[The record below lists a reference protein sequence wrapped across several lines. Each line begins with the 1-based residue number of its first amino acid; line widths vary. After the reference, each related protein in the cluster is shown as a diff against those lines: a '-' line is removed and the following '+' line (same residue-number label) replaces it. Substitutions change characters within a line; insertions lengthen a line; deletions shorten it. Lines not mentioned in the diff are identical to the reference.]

1 MGDIGLATLAALI
14 VAVRLA
20 FVVAGY
26 RSGLA
31 ARNAR
36 RRLGAKYVTL
46 HE

>member
-1 MGDIGLATLAALI
+1 MGDIGLATFAALL

-20 FVVAGY
+20 FAVGGY

-36 RRLGAKYVTL
+36 RRLRTK
-46 HE
+46 